1 MAKRTD
7 GEIILGLNITD
18 TTAEIQSG
26 LNKVLQNTK
35 VQHLVLKTAID
46 RDETEKA
53 VTKLANDLSNKAIK
67 LGIDVE
73 VNAKDVES
81 VLVEQQKIASIQAGL
96 NREMD
101 KYRALAKD
109 IGITLSKTTWND
121 FNHAISTADFSKAK
135 DILKSAKQQI
145 NDYNKAVKSMNADT
159 SMAGGVSSIVDKF
172 SQLKN
177 VSAETQKKVYL
188 LKANLTQF
196 EQADSTKAKLS
207 AYRRLQTLLTQLNLE
222 YQQLNIS
229 EKNLVNTTSIQDK
242 VKDAQ
247 SLYVSLS
254 KVYSTADG
262 QAGEALKSSLAE
274 LSTALDAFEKNSQGL
289 SGGKLAAEWDKVDTA
304 VQNVTRSVKEY
315 RAEQTGVNKL
325 NKDLDSLSK
334 GVDGSINSLGTSKA
348 NNDGITALQ
357 SGLETLKKRID
368 EVRGD
373 LADLDPSDSKD
384 VIRLRTEIKSLLD
397 EFEALKVAEKASATD
412 SSLKDKITDARSYLN
427 VLKQMYSA
435 VGDSKNAEALTN
447 SIAELGKALNNV
459 DDTKSGE
466 ALTIEWNKVDDAVQ
480 KAMRSV
486 KEYKA
491 EQSGT
496 SKLSSDLDS
505 VSKKINN
512 SLKSLGRSKASN
524 DGIVALKAGL
534 NELAEESEDVRKK
547 LTDLDPSN
555 SNDVKKLR
563 SEIDALI
570 GKYNEL
576 KFAEKTSAT
585 DSSVKEKIAN
595 ARSYL
600 NVVKQ
605 TYSVVG
611 DGKNAG
617 ALTNSISELNKV
629 LDNINANAS
638 GETLAMEW
646 NKVDEAVQKVVRS
659 VREYKAEQSVAGK
672 MGASVDSVS
681 EGVDEAISSI
691 NNTHATGAGVD
702 TLKTKLQEL
711 KTEAQDIKTKLA
723 DLDPSNGKDV
733 TELTTKVEALRQR
746 FRNLSGDIKV
756 FGNIS
761 NFAQFE
767 KNVESARQK
776 VAQYADTY
784 SAIKARPELVAELK
798 DLQSAASKIS
808 SPEQLKSFNAEFAR
822 FDTKVI
828 QAGLHCESLA
838 DKIKRTFSNFA
849 QFFSASHLMYRSVET
864 VKDMANNVKELD
876 TAMIELRRVTNE
888 TDAVYEKFLT
898 RTKDRAV
905 ELGTTITDLVKA
917 TSDYARLGFSIDEA
931 TKLGEIATIY
941 ANVGDDVNSI
951 DDATNILITSMKA
964 FGLEA
969 EDAMSIVDK
978 MNKIGNEFAI
988 SSGNLGEGLTKAA
1001 SYLQTA
1007 GNTIDES
1014 LAMITA
1020 MTEITQDAT
1029 ESGNALKVLA
1039 MRLRGAKTEIEST
1052 GESTDGMAESTSKL
1066 REQILALTNVDGK
1079 GGFDIMLD
1087 ADNFKS
1093 TYDIMQGI
1101 ASVWSKINNVN
1112 QAALIELIAGKQR
1125 GNSITALLTSMS
1137 RAEEVLEASLDS
1149 SGSAMEEYEKY
1160 LGGIE
1165 AKTNQFKASF
1175 EALSATVMNSDFLKG
1190 LIDSGTSFIQFLDN
1204 AIEKLGGFGN
1214 ALMNIV
1220 SILAMLNAA
1229 KLPGL
1234 FTQIISSIGKFTGIS
1249 KIVEIY
1255 KEASAAGLTF
1265 TGTLKNLGAQLA
1277 ATATPAGIASAAIS
1291 GVMVVLTAAIA
1302 IYQNHKQKLE
1312 EQRQAAEDSANA
1324 LKENAATLDD
1334 YKLKVEELRGAIDSG
1349 NLSEQQ
1355 AYEKRAELL
1364 EIEKSLIEMFGKEAE
1379 GINFVTGSIKDQIE
1393 AIDKLSKSEWTTFK
1407 QENIEAIQRA
1417 SDMFTD
1423 FNPQDID
1430 FLNSDIRG
1438 RITIDLPDVNQL
1450 QNAINSLELDIVP
1463 NDFKDQFAKEI
1474 EQAIPDLDLP
1484 DMMGDN
1490 FAWDASGKSIYEILE
1505 VYRTLYDITDKLGK
1519 ETFGE
1524 NYLNYIGD
1532 LLSSYSEQINAI
1544 TSAIDNNETT
1554 FNTYVEGL
1562 LNYEKE
1568 YSVVWGQILVAQKE
1582 YDDAL
1587 LAGDDEA
1594 ASIAME
1600 KMKAAEQAFLD
1611 AGWDNEAVKLYVQ
1624 NFFDKF
1630 ETEAEAHAI
1639 KLKLKADLTSE
1650 DNNISKIVQDA
1661 ANKFKGE
1668 NGEIDLYSI
1677 LNVGTDI
1684 ENGGAASIAEE
1695 ERKAYVTLKVAADE
1709 YGTSV
1714 EALINLLAELGLIE
1728 LKVPEVK
1735 TPDFKND
1742 TTQNFKD
1749 IIGVLKEAKAEYEK
1763 YGAVTTKTYNKVIS
1777 NGEDYADLFNF
1788 TTGEIKLQNDELD
1801 KFIDNLIQ
1809 TTAATMAK
1817 NGATAEEIY
1826 QLKVLSSAL
1835 RSTKASSD
1843 NAKESVEGL
1852 VDILNDT
1859 KEGTEYSTLAILDLI
1874 ENYPE
1879 LAGHIIETANGYKI
1893 ERQAVLDLISAKAKL
1908 IETNESLL
1916 RQSSRSTMLDGAA
1929 TVETAN
1935 MIDDIFANAENEI
1948 NSFDDF
1954 VSEWEKKF
1962 NRKATGNWVP
1972 GLQEY
1977 VEAVIADNNK
1987 AASIADIMADLYNP
2001 DTYKFGKSGSK
2012 DEETQFE
2019 KDYKKH
2025 QHNLAMNKETTE
2037 QYLNWLD
2044 SAYKEAYRNKQIEL
2058 DDYYKYEEE
2067 VYKGRQDLFQDIFTD
2082 GEHQIDLL
2090 SQHSGNKDKIIT
2102 IYEDMQ
2108 EALHNQAEHYRSLGL
2123 DENSELIQQLQKQWW
2138 DYEEAK
2144 RAQEVARFED
2154 QLSVNENLI
2163 SQNQS
2168 LLDRAVSIGD
2178 YSAVQNYTDKIVAYH
2193 KNMQQT
2199 IHDEAEYYRSLGY
2212 AETSDEIT
2220 KLKDLYM
2227 EHENAAVEA
2236 AMAGF
2241 KALADS
2247 ANETLDE
2254 IQGVYDTLT
2263 TAAQEYADSGF
2274 ITVDTLQDILS
2285 MGTKYL
2291 AYLTDENGQL
2301 VINEENIRKVIAAKT
2316 DQVAVDTALNYIEQL
2331 RVALNN
2337 NDAASLENLLNATD
2351 AATGSTWDLVYAQL
2365 AALNLSGDQYDTAL
2379 QRINAIRS
2387 LADTAVSSIG
2397 HVTGQIAEQA
2407 NEAAEAAK
2415 KALQETSD
2423 ALKDILDY
2431 TMDMIKQEVDD
2442 QIDALNDQ
2450 IDKYQEI
2457 VDLKKE
2463 ALELTKEQDEYDRDV
2478 SKKVGDISKLQSRI
2492 QQLSLDDSRE
2502 AQAERFALEEEL
2514 AELQGELQDFQAD
2527 HAYDAT
2533 INTLDKQAE
2542 AFEKSKQKEIEMLE
2556 DSISSYQ
2563 KLYDKAIARIES
2575 SWSTLYDD
2583 LTLWNYTYGNSTTDE
2598 ITSAWNSASTA
2609 LQEYGGYLEAVK
2621 ATQDALNLA
2630 TSSKSNWSVSG
2641 SVSEGFTFSETQE
2654 KPLNLGTN
2662 KDYSADADN
2671 GKKAADLVREMK
2683 QNSAEWLVSSED
2695 RQNELA
2701 AKNEQIA
2708 KQLEELLGFKLV
2720 RGGDGAWYINNVG
2733 GALLYDK
2740 YHTGGIVGGNGTL
2753 KDNEAFSVLENGE
2766 LVLDKGQKESLY
2778 KIIDISKE
2786 YGDLLSRFSS
2796 AVFGDGTLN
2805 NAVSKVRDIIKNGNS
2820 QAIDRIDSRNGNNSV
2835 SVDASIVIHGDV
2847 DKDTWTKIRP
2857 ILKQHQTEIA
2867 EIVNRQTYDAFSRR
2881 GIKV

>member
-1 MAKRTD
+1 MANKAD
-7 GEIILGLNITD
+7 GQIVLGLNIPV
-18 TTAEIQSG
+18 TTSNIQSG
-26 LNKVLQNTK
+26 LDKILNQTK
-35 VQHLVLKTAID
+35 VRQIVIKTAIE
-46 RDETEKA
+46 RTETEKSITA
-53 VTKLANDLSNKAIK
+53 LVNEINKKSIELGVEINEADAKRVLA
-67 LGIDVE
+67 
-73 VNAKDVES
+73 
-81 VLVEQQKIASIQAGL
+81 EQQKIASKQAEL
-96 NREMD
+96 NRQMKE
-101 KYRALAKD
+101 YRDIAKE
-109 IGITLSKTTWND
+109 IGITLGKNSWNG
-121 FNHAISTADFSKAK
+121 FNQAIATGDFSKAK
-135 DILKSAKQQI
+135 DIIKSAKQQI
-145 NDYNKAVKSMNADT
+145 DGYNKAVKSMNADT
-159 SMAGGVSSIVDKF
+159 SMAGSVSSTVDKF

-207 AYRRLQTLLTQLNLE
+207 SYRRLQTLLGQLNTE
-222 YQQLNIS
+222 YQQLNS
-229 EKNLVNTTSIQDK
+229 AEKNLANTNAIQDK

-247 SLYVSLS
+247 TLYSSLS
-254 KVYSTADG
+254 KMYSSADG
-262 QAGEALKSSLAE
+262 QAGEALKSSLGE
-274 LSTALDAFEKNSQGL
+274 LSTALDTFDKNSQGL
-289 SGGKLAAEWDKVDTA
+289 SGGKLAVEWDKVDAA
-304 VQNVTRSVKEY
+304 VQNV
-315 RAEQTGVNKL
+315 N
-325 NKDLDSLSK
+325 
-334 GVDGSINSLGTSKA
+334 
-348 NNDGITALQ
+348 
-357 SGLETLKKRID
+357 
-368 EVRGD
+368 
-373 LADLDPSDSKD
+373 
-384 VIRLRTEIKSLLD
+384 
-397 EFEALKVAEKASATD
+397 
-412 SSLKDKITDARSYLN
+412 
-427 VLKQMYSA
+427 
-435 VGDSKNAEALTN
+435 
-447 SIAELGKALNNV
+447 
-459 DDTKSGE
+459 
-466 ALTIEWNKVDDAVQ
+466 
-480 KAMRSV
+480 RSV

-512 SLKSLGRSKASN
+512 SLNSLGRSKASN
-524 DGIVALKAGL
+524 DGIVALKEGL
-534 NELAEESEDVRKK
+534 NSLKSTVDNVRGELVN
-547 LTDLDPSN
+547 LDPS
-555 SNDVKKLR
+555 DGEAVKKLR

-570 GKYNEL
+570 RKYNEL
-576 KFAEKTSAT
+576 KFAEKASAT
-585 DSSVKEKIAN
+585 DSSTKEKIAD

-611 DGKNAG
+611 NGKNAG
-617 ALTNSISELNKV
+617 ALTNSIAELGKV
-629 LDNINANAS
+629 LDGVDDNKS
-638 GETLAMEW
+638 GEALAMEW
-646 NKVDEAVQKVVRS
+646 NKVDEAVQKVVHS
-659 VREYKAEQSVAGK
+659 VREYKAEQSVTSK
-672 MGASVDSVS
+672 MEVSVDSVS
-681 EGVDEAISSI
+681 EGVEEAISSI

-702 TLKTKLQEL
+702 TLRTKLQEL
-711 KTEAQDIKTKLA
+711 KTDAQNIKTKLA

-733 TELTTKVEALRQR
+733 TELTAKVESLRQR

-767 KNVESARQK
+767 KSVESARQK

-784 SAIKARPELVAELK
+784 SAIKARPELVKNLEDLK
-798 DLQSAASKIS
+798 NQADKIS
-808 SPEQLKSFNAEFAR
+808 SPEQLKSFNAEFAK

-864 VKDMANNVKELD
+864 VKDMAENVKELD
-876 TAMIELRRVTNE
+876 SAMIELRRVTSE

-1101 ASVWSKINNVN
+1101 ASVWGKINNVN

-1160 LGGIE
+1160 LEGIE

-1175 EALSATVMNSDFLKG
+1175 EALSTTVINSDFLKG
-1190 LIDSGTSFIQFLDN
+1190 LIDSGTNFIQFLDS

-1214 ALMNIV
+1214 ALMSIV
-1220 SILAMLNAA
+1220 SILALLNAA

-1234 FTQIISSIGKFTGIS
+1234 FTQIISFIGKFTGIS
-1249 KIVEIY
+1249 KIVKIY

-1265 TGTLKNLGAQLA
+1265 AGTLKNLGAQLA

-1302 IYQNHKQKLE
+1302 IYQNHIRKLE

-1334 YKLKVEELRGAIDSG
+1334 YKLKVEELRGAIESG

-1355 AYEKRAELL
+1355 AYEKRTELL
-1364 EIEKSLIEMFGKEAE
+1364 EIEKSLVEMFGKEAE
-1379 GINFVTGSIKDQIE
+1379 GINLVTGSINDQIK
-1393 AIDKLSKSEWTTFK
+1393 AIDKLSESEWTTYK
-1407 QENIEAIQRA
+1407 QENIKAIQRA
-1417 SDMFTD
+1417 TNMFAN

-1430 FLNSDIRG
+1430 LLNSDISG
-1438 RITIDLPDVNQL
+1438 SIEIDLPDTNRL
-1450 QNAINSLELDIVP
+1450 RNAIQELELDMIP
-1463 NDFKDQFAKEI
+1463 KDFLERFKE
-1474 EQAIPDLDLP
+1474 EVGNAIPEIDFP
-1484 DMMGDN
+1484 DMTGIN
-1490 FAWDASGKSIYEILE
+1490 FRWDASGKSIYEVLE
-1505 VYRTLYDITDKLGK
+1505 IYRSLYDVMDALGR

-1532 LLSSYSEQINAI
+1532 VLGSYSKQINAI
-1544 TSAIDNNETT
+1544 TSAIDGNEKI

-1568 YSVVWGQILVAQKE
+1568 YSDVWGQILVAQKE
-1582 YDDAL
+1582 YNDAV

-1594 ASIAME
+1594 ASVAMQ
-1600 KMKAAEQAFLD
+1600 KMQAAQQAFLN

-1624 NFFDKF
+1624 NFFDAF
-1630 ETEAEAHAI
+1630 EAETEAHSI

-1661 ANKFKGE
+1661 ANKFADE
-1668 NGEIDLYSI
+1668 SGEIDLYSI
-1677 LNVGTDI
+1677 LNVGIDI
-1684 ENGGAASIAEE
+1684 ENGGVASVAESEREAYAA
-1695 ERKAYVTLKVAADE
+1695 LKEAADE

-1714 EALINLLAELGLIE
+1714 ETLINLLAELGLIK
-1728 LKVPEVK
+1728 LKVPEVAAPDPNNSTAK
-1735 TPDFKND
+1735 TFKGIVD
-1742 TTQNFKD
+1742 S
-1749 IIGVLKEAKAEYEK
+1749 LKEAKAEYEK
-1763 YGAVTTKTYNKVIS
+1763 YGAVTTKTYNKVIA
-1777 NGEDYADLFNF
+1777 NGEDYADLFDF

-1801 KFIDNLIQ
+1801 TLVDNLIQ

-1826 QLKVLSSAL
+1826 QLKALSSDL

-1843 NAKESVEGL
+1843 NAKASVEDL
-1852 VDILNDT
+1852 VGILNDT
-1859 KEGTEYSTLAILDLI
+1859 EEGTEYSTLAILDLI

-1916 RQSSRSTMLDGAA
+1916 RQSARDTMLEGAA
-1929 TVETAN
+1929 TIETAN
-1935 MIDDIFANAENEI
+1935 MIDDIFTNAENEI
-1948 NSFDDF
+1948 SSFDDF

-1962 NRKATGNWVP
+1962 NRRATGNWVP

-2001 DTYKFGKSGSK
+2001 DTYKYGKSGTK

-2025 QHNLAMNKETTE
+2025 QHLLNMDKESVSEYLA
-2037 QYLNWLD
+2037 WLD
-2044 SAYKEAYRNKQIEL
+2044 GAYKAAYSAREIKL

-2067 VYKGRQDLFQDIFTD
+2067 VYEKRKSLADDYFSDS
-2082 GEHQIDLL
+2082 EHRIEML
-2090 SQHSGNKDKIIT
+2090 SKQGGNRDEIIT
-2102 IYEDMQ
+2102 MYRDLQ
-2108 EALHNQAEHYRSLGL
+2108 EAAHKQADYYRSLGL
-2123 DENSELIQQLQKQWW
+2123 DEDSELIQQLQKRWW
-2138 DYEEAK
+2138 DYEETILD
-2144 RAQEVARFED
+2144 QEVARYED
-2154 QLSVNENLI
+2154 SISAAENYI
-2163 SQNQS
+2163 SQTQS
-2168 LLDRAVSIGD
+2168 LLDRAVSVGD

-2193 KNMQQT
+2193 RDMQKT

-2212 AETSDEIT
+2212 DDSSDVIN
-2220 KLKDLYM
+2220 KLKDLWM
-2227 EHENAAVEA
+2227 EHESAAVEA
-2236 AMAGF
+2236 ATAGF
-2241 KALADS
+2241 KALVDN
-2247 ANETLDE
+2247 ANEALDE
-2254 IQGVYDTLT
+2254 IQGVYDSLT
-2263 TAAQEYADSGF
+2263 NAAQEYADSGF

-2316 DQVAVDTALNYIEQL
+2316 DQAAVDTALNYVEQL
-2331 RVALNN
+2331 RIALNN
-2337 NDAASLENLLNATD
+2337 NDAISLENLLNATD
-2351 AATGSTWDLVYAQL
+2351 LATDSTWDLVYAQL

-2379 QRINAIRS
+2379 QRINSIRS
-2387 LADTAVSSIG
+2387 LAETAVIGIG
-2397 HVTGQIAEQA
+2397 HATGQIAEQA
-2407 NEAAEAAK
+2407 NEAAEAVK
-2415 KALQETSD
+2415 KALQDTSD
-2423 ALKDILDY
+2423 GLKDILDY
-2431 TMDMIKQEVDD
+2431 TMDMIKQEVND

-2450 IDKYQEI
+2450 IDKYREI
-2457 VDLKKE
+2457 TDLKKE
-2463 ALELTKEQDEYDRDV
+2463 ALELTKEQSEYDRDV

-2502 AQAERFALEEEL
+2502 AQAERIALEEEL
-2514 AELQGELQDFQAD
+2514 AELQTELQDLQAD
-2527 HAYDAT
+2527 KVYDTT
-2533 INTLDKQAE
+2533 IDLLDKQADAYE
-2542 AFEKSKQKEIEMLE
+2542 ESKKKEIDVLE
-2556 DSISSYQ
+2556 DSISSYE
-2563 KLYDKAIARIES
+2563 KLYSKAIERIES
-2575 SWSTLYDD
+2575 AGEGLLSQLLAYNTE
-2583 LTLWNYTYGNSTTDE
+2583 YGNDLGSTIET
-2598 ITSAWNSASTA
+2598 AWSNASTA

-2630 TSSKSNWSVSG
+2630 TSTKNSWSVG
-2641 SVSEGFTFSETQE
+2641 GNVSDGFTFSETSD
-2654 KPLNLGTN
+2654 KPLSVGTN
-2662 KDYSADADN
+2662 RDYSGDIDK
-2671 GKKAADLVREMK
+2671 GKQVADLVKEMK
-2683 QNSAEWLVSSED
+2683 ANSSEWLVSTPE
-2695 RQNELA
+2695 RQTELA
-2701 AKNEQIA
+2701 EDNEKKA
-2708 KQLEELLGFKLV
+2708 KQIEELLGIKLI

-2740 YHTGGIVGGNGTL
+2740 YHQGGIVGGKGTL

-2766 LVLDKGQKESLY
+2766 MVLESGQKNSLY
-2778 KIIDISKE
+2778 KIIDMAKE
-2786 YGDLLSRFSS
+2786 YGDMLSKFST

-2805 NAVSKVRDIIKNGNS
+2805 NAVSKVKDIVSKGNS
-2820 QAIDRIDSRNGNNSV
+2820 QAVDRIESKDENKSV

-2847 DKDTWTKIRP
+2847 DKDAWTKIHP
-2857 ILKQHQTEIA
+2857 ILKQHQSEVA
-2867 EIVNRQTYDAFSRR
+2867 EIVNRQTFDVFGRR
-2881 GIKV
+2881 GIRT